1 MEKVIHDD
9 SEIPSTLSPKVATA
23 LKVFWISCMSLVVV
37 GLVALVFVRDFTFTQ
52 YFSDSILLLVVLGVM
67 AFVAEYVDSSIG
79 MGYGTTLTPVLL
91 IMGFAPLEIVPTVL
105 LSQFICGILGSGMH
119 HKVGN
124 VNLSL
129 HTRAARIAL
138 IMAACSIVGTVGA
151 VALALTLPTELVKLY
166 IGLMIL
172 AIGLFI
178 LIGNRLVNKFSWGK
192 IVGLGTIAA
201 FNKGISG
208 GGYGPLVTGGQV
220 MVGIPGKNAVGI
232 TSLAE
237 GLVCL
242 VGFTMY
248 VFLHGFPNWQLIL
261 PLVGGALFS
270 VPAAAFTVKILPE
283 SALKKCIGGATVF
296 LGALTL
302 IKLML

>member
-1 MEKVIHDD
+1 MKQANQFEGGAKNDF
-9 SEIPSTLSPKVATA
+9 SMSSGRA
-23 LKVFWISCMSLVVV
+23 LKIFWMVCMALAVSGLIVMTFVKEFSFAQDFSKSYL
-37 GLVALVFVRDFTFTQ
+37 LVA
-52 YFSDSILLLVVLGVM
+52 VLGVM
-67 AFVAEYVDSSIG
+67 AFIAEYVDSSIG

-91 IMGFAPLEIVPTVL
+91 IMGFTPLQIVPAIL
-105 LSQFICGILGSGMH
+105 LSEFISGTLAGGLH

-124 VNLSL
+124 VNLKRG
-129 HTRAARIAL
+129 TRANKIMIVLAL
-138 IMAACSIVGTVGA
+138 CSIIGTVIA
-151 VALALTLPTELVKLY
+151 VLLALSLPKHIVKLY

-178 LIGNRLVNKFSWGK
+178 LVGQRLMSKFSWGK
-192 IVGLGTIAA
+192 VIGLGTVAA

-242 VGFTMY
+242 VG
-248 VFLHGFPNWQLIL
+248 LIL
-261 PLVGGALFS
+261 YISLKGGLYWRLSITLTVGALLS
-270 VPAAAFTVKILPE
+270 VPAAVWTVKVLPE
-283 SALKKCIGGATVF
+283 SMLKKSIGFATLF
-296 LGALTL
+296 LGILTL
-302 IKLML
+302 IKVMI